1 MNNQDTGEFVAKT
14 LLWIA
19 VAMLTILLIGLLGCA
34 NIDRALWD
42 TLGRI
47 QTP

>member
-1 MNNQDTGEFVAKT
+1 MNNRDTGEFVAKT

-34 NIDRALWD
+34 NIDRTLWKI
-42 TLGRI
+42 LE
-47 QTP
+47 